1 MSPSAKDSDWTF
13 FTNHAHVLLCIAEEP
28 AVRMRDIS
36 ERVGIT
42 ERAVQR
48 IVAELEAGGYVQKV
62 RDGRRNRYAVQLRL
76 PLRHPIEGH
85 QTVSA
90 LIALVRGVTLP
101 QGPRPGRGRTRGR
114 SLARPEAS
122 RPKGVVK

>member
-1 MSPSAKDSDWTF
+1 MSPSAKADWTF

-28 AVRMRDIS
+28 AARMRDIS

-48 IVAELEAGGYVQKV
+48 IVAELEADGYLQKV

-90 LIALVRGVTLP
+90 LIALVRGITLP
-101 QGPRPGRGRTRGR
+101 PGPRSKRSRILVRSKAGRPR
-114 SLARPEAS
+114 
-122 RPKGVVK
+122 GVVQ